1 MNIVIA
7 SDHAGFEF
15 KNSIIKAMQASGL
28 TLEDGGT
35 FTASSCDYPDYAF
48 LASERVAKGEFNF
61 AILLCGSGIGVAI
74 AANKVKGIRCAV
86 GYDDQ
91 ATILARKDNNAN
103 VIAFGARLMP
113 IEAIIRRIK
122 LFIATPYDGGRHQK
136 RVDLIATYEK
146 KVYR

>member
-1 MNIVIA
+1 M
-7 SDHAGFEF
+7 S
-15 KNSIIKAMQASGL
+15 
-28 TLEDGGT
+28 
-35 FTASSCDYPDYAF
+35 
-48 LASERVAKGEFNF
+48 
-61 AILLCGSGIGVAI
+61 I

-122 LFIATPYDGGRHQK
+122 LFLSTPYDGGRHQH
-136 RVDLIATYEK
+136 RLDLIAAYEK
-146 KVYR
+146 KIYR